1 MPLRPAF
8 VLALSSVLCYATA
21 SLAATPPEQVV
32 LWPKG
37 APGVTGSEPAEGI
50 QPMKEGDPTIRVMN
64 VTRPILE
71 IYRPA
76 KDKDCGAAIV
86 ICPGGGYRILAYNK
100 EGTEVAEWFAK
111 LGVTGIVLKYRVPY
125 ADKESPEFAPL
136 QDVQRAIGLV
146 RSRATELGLDPQK
159 IGVMGFSAGG
169 HLAALVSSNFVE
181 RTYAAVDEADRV
193 SCRPD
198 FSLLI
203 YPAYLVDKQNQM
215 FSRLKVTKETPP
227 TFLAMTQDDGVRVE
241 CGLLYYLA
249 AHQAGVKMEMHLYP
263 TGGHGY
269 GLRPTGNVV
278 ATWPD
283 RAADWL
289 RAMGIVPR

>member
-1 MPLRPAF
+1 MSLRPA
-8 VLALSSVLCYATA
+8 VAIALLSVFCTTTV
-21 SLAATPPEQVV
+21 SHAATPPEQVV
-32 LWPKG
+32 LWPKS
-37 APGVTGSEPAEGI
+37 APGVSGSEPAEGI
-50 QPMKEGDPTIRVMN
+50 QPMKEGDATIRVMN

-71 IYRPA
+71 IYRPE

-125 ADKESPEFAPL
+125 ADKESPQFAPL

-169 HLAALVSSNFVE
+169 HLAALVSNNFTE
-181 RTYAAVDEADRV
+181 RAYASVDDADRA

-198 FSLLI
+198 FALFI
-203 YPAYLVDKQNQM
+203 YPAYLVDKQNQL
-215 FSRLKVTKETPP
+215 FPKLQVTKETPP
-227 TFLAMTQDDGVRVE
+227 TFWR
-241 CGLLYYLA
+241 
-249 AHQAGVKMEMHLYP
+249 
-263 TGGHGY
+263 
-269 GLRPTGNVV
+269 
-278 ATWPD
+278 
-283 RAADWL
+283 
-289 RAMGIVPR
+289 